1 VNLKN
6 KFQLVS
12 LIILSSVLFSA
23 CTNKNTETNLDL
35 NMNQNT
41 NQNTVT
47 SSSED
52 NNSAPQNPVITET
65 PTQSTDSAKIN
76 TNDTLISIKTKDGEI
91 IAKLYS
97 KETPNTVANF
107 IQKADSGFYKNL
119 TFHRVITGFMAQGG
133 DPTGTGMGG
142 GKQASELN
150 SIPFVRGSFGLARTA
165 ETNQV
170 SNDSQFFICFTTEG
184 CQHLTGD
191 YVNFGEVVSG
201 LDILDKIQQGD
212 KIIEITTKT
221 K

>member
-6 KFQLVS
+6 KFQLIS
-12 LIILSSVLFSA
+12 LIIISSVLFSA
-23 CTNKNTETNLDL
+23 CTSKNTETNLNL

-41 NQNTVT
+41 NQITPTN
-47 SSSED
+47 SS
-52 NNSAPQNPVITET
+52 ITEI
-65 PTQSTDSAKIN
+65 PAPSTDSAK
-76 TNDTLISIKTKDGEI
+76 TNIEETLISIKTKDGEM

-107 IQKADSGFYKNL
+107 IKKADTGFYKNL

-150 SIPFVRGSFGLARTA
+150 NIPFVRGSFGLARTA

-191 YVNFGEVVSG
+191 YVNFGEIISG
-201 LDILDKIQQGD
+201 LDVLDKIQQGD
-212 KIIEITTKT
+212 KIIDITTKT

>member
-1 VNLKN
+1 MNLKN

-23 CTNKNTETNLDL
+23 CTNKNTETNLNL
-35 NMNQNT
+35 NMNQDT
-41 NQNTVT
+41 T
-47 SSSED
+47 
-52 NNSAPQNPVITET
+52 NNSTQENNPDLQNSTITPVVTEIPT
-65 PTQSTDSAKIN
+65 PSTDSVKTN
-76 TNDTLISIKTKDGEI
+76 TGETLISIKTKDGEI

-150 SIPFVRGSFGLARTA
+150 NIPFVRGSFGLARTA

-212 KIIEITTKT
+212 KIIDITTKT